1 MAQQT
6 DGYLK
11 LYTYKTT
18 DTDTQFREFREQI
31 AGSHVGDIESNFEK
45 IDTVYTSEINNQVV
59 ALTTVETAVGNVFS
73 ATLTGKYT
81 IKNNT
86 KLTVKFPSVIPAT
99 LASKNNVSV
108 KYTDI
113 ESNVEKTVVGTLSVI
128 DRNGVLGNVS
138 LSNILPNNIYT
149 IIYNTKATDNY
160 FIIETLKTSITGLET
175 VATNNILAKA
185 TDYSFKDTGIPY
197 TDVLTKPM
205 LTDYIDDTL
214 IVKNSVDG
222 QPTISGTSINQ
233 NNVYLCDGTRDLT
246 NPTII
251 KKIDL
256 LSPTNRNRLN
266 LRWNDSEGSIL
277 GYIGAKTNET
287 QFLSISNT
295 NKCVDKLIL
304 RSNDS
309 VNIQSPIT
317 VNLSINPSFADSVA
331 LMPESRAIL
340 TPYGLFVFL
349 RIQRK
354 ASTNISNQPIIKIQ
368 QDISLKLQVTEDALC
383 GFINNNTA
391 FGQIRGTIFDFKH
404 PEDDPTFL
412 YLYPRGNLGEA
423 VYLWGFGCIPLK
435 TSN

>member
-149 IIYNTKATDNY
+149 IIYNTTATDNY

-266 LRWNDSEGSIL
+266 LRWNDSEGSVL
-277 GYIGAKTNET
+277 GYLGAQGSET
-287 QFLSISNT
+287 QFLSISNA

-304 RSNDS
+304 RSNNS
-309 VNIQSPIT
+309 VSIQSPIT
-317 VNLSINPSFADSVA
+317 VELSINSSFANSVI
-331 LMPESRAIL
+331 LMSESSATL

-349 RIQRK
+349 RIKRTDKNTSIINAPLVQ
-354 ASTNISNQPIIKIQ
+354 ISANAP
-368 QDISLKLQVTEDALC
+368 LNLQTTANALC
-383 GFINNNTA
+383 GFFNNNA
-391 FGQIRGTIFDFKH
+391 DLGQIQGTLFDLNINTNG
-404 PEDDPTFL
+404 EC
-412 YLYPRGNLGEA
+412 YLHPRGSLGAA
-423 VYLWGFGCIPLK
+423 VYIWGFGCIPFK